1 MATKP
6 FSREF
11 FQEQGRKGAKRLT
24 RADRVKGGRARALSM
39 SPAQRSRIAKEAART
54 RWANAKGNGA
64 K

>member
-11 FQEQGRKGAKRLT
+11 FQEQGRKGARHLT
-24 RADRVKGGRARALSM
+24 KADRVKGGRARALSM
-39 SPAQRSRIAKEAART
+39 SPAQRSRIAKEAARA
-54 RWANAKGNGA
+54 RWGNGKGSRA